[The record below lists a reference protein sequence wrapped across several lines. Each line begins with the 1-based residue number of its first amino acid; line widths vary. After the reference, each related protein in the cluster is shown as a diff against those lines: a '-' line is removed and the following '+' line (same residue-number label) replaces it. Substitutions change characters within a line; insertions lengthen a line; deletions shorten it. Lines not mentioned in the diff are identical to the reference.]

1 MKSFLLAALAF
12 LLCSAALAAP
22 DTKSQL
28 SFTGKQQMDFPCA
41 LKSRLRIAV
50 RSGEIRILP
59 GTDDKISVQL
69 SGKNVDK
76 IQDLKAHFACSD
88 ASSELHITGGP
99 KSGLT
104 TTIYIPK
111 SVDLYVRIGAGDA
124 SIEGISGSKDVELN
138 AGNLSIVAGNPANYG
153 HVDLSV
159 NTGEIDATPFGK
171 ETGGLFRSVKKDGTG
186 SYRLHAHVGSGQ
198 LTIR

>member
-159 NTGEIDATPFGK
+159 NTGEIDATP
-171 ETGGLFRSVKKDGTG
+171 SAKKRAASSAPSKRMAPAPTG
-186 SYRLHAHVGSGQ
+186 S
-198 LTIR
+198 TPT